1 MSDDP
6 RVPTQDELERL
17 EESARLDPARNFVT
31 LGEAYLSLGRPRDA
45 VEAGARGLR
54 DDPGNLAGRL
64 MVGKALVALHQW
76 KQAQAEL
83 LKVVKHDKQNG
94 DGFHLLG
101 EVLMRRSDYER
112 AIKVLQHAQ
121 NLDPANPAILSL
133 LKRVRTGK
141 AMDPPAP
148 IPSPRPPRPSRG
160 GRRGMPQLPVPGGRS
175 KPPARSMETIDD
187 EPTHVADDLS
197 MGAGVMDEQ
206 DTDMLSLPGPAQGQ
220 GRAQPSAS
228 LDDGAIRDRLPLQSS
243 KSTGMQATVPPAPP
257 RQKRPSAAPPLG
269 AVEGAKVQPRIV
281 PAERRP
287 DAAKESLRQSAAM
300 GEDYLNNLLAGGL
313 LDVSN
318 VRVPHE
324 EYKVYSSRSL
334 TPSARRVF
342 VFLFTLLFLG
352 TVGGVSWYVYSKKQ
366 RHADVSKRLEIART
380 TLVSGS
386 LDDLEKAKE
395 QARAAIDRDKSLAEP
410 VAVFAEVGA
419 IEALLYQLDPQ
430 EAEWAYSAVR
440 KGGQEG
446 ETGSRELLLAESAL
460 TLSRL
465 YEIETPRELLAE
477 VKAKLQAFL
486 DKQDDGWARWLLG
499 RAMLAAGNRSGAE
512 QAFRQAETAPNPPLI
527 ATIERAD
534 LLLDDGNYAEA
545 RKLYEAALKKAP
557 NHPLALI
564 GLSLLR
570 AETSTELSQAV
581 DDLNVHVARVDSP
594 RVNAYA
600 NLAFAYARYA
610 LQDYADFDKYLAKA
624 VGVSEPRFW
633 ARVGLARLLAGDAR
647 GAADARQRIQWF
659 NPEGSEREDDPLVTI
674 LDAELSLA
682 LGRPRAA
689 LAKVGKT
696 EGLRGASLRGRA
708 LFDQREYGDS
718 AGELEKAL
726 KIAPDDIQLQAWHA
740 AAVALSAKG
749 KERRHALKELDDLR
763 LNAKSKVPAYLQG
776 FVLAAR
782 GKAGDARYSL
792 EKSVEDLTTEEPN
805 RLAYRSHLALAQL
818 AFDQSELDKAMAEIN
833 ASLELN
839 NVYLPT
845 LILLGRVQVAQQIW
859 SDAADTLGQVVTADE
874 EGLVTWQVD
883 LGYAEA
889 VASEDK
895 ASKDDKK
902 AARTAVLTAKEK
914 GADQA
919 ELARVAEIVDPTL
932 LEEMGLPAPKKHHR

>member
-1 MSDDP
+1 
-6 RVPTQDELERL
+6 
-17 EESARLDPARNFVT
+17 
-31 LGEAYLSLGRPRDA
+31 
-45 VEAGARGLR
+45 
-54 DDPGNLAGRL
+54 

-112 AIKVLQHAQ
+112 ALLVLQHAQ

-148 IPSPRPPRPSRG
+148 IPTPRPPRASVGGRG
-160 GRRGMPQLPVPGGRS
+160 GMPRLPVPGGRAA
-175 KPPARSMETIDD
+175 PPARPMAARGGTIDD
-187 EPTHVADDLS
+187 EPTHVADDMV
-197 MGAGVMDEQ
+197 MGAAVLDEQ
-206 DTDMLSLPGPAQGQ
+206 DTDMLSLPDVGR
-220 GRAQPSAS
+220 GRASAQ

-243 KSTGMQATVPPAPP
+243 KSTGMQATVPASS

-313 LDVSN
+313 LDVPN

-352 TVGGVSWYVYSKKQ
+352 TAGGVSWYVYSKKQ
-366 RHADVSKRLEIART
+366 RHADVSKRLEVARS

-410 VAVFAEVGA
+410 VAVFAEIGA
-419 IEALLYQLDPQ
+419 VESLLYQLDPQ

-440 KGGQEG
+440 KGVEEG
-446 ETGSRELLLAESAL
+446 ETGSRELLIAESAL
-460 TLSRL
+460 TLARL

-477 VKAKLQAFL
+477 TTAKLKGFL
-486 DKQDDGWARWLLG
+486 DKQDDGWVRWLLG
-499 RAMLAAGNRSGAE
+499 RAELAAGNRSGAE
-512 QAFRQAETAPNPPLI
+512 QAFRQAETAPNPPVI

-570 AETSTELSQAV
+570 AETSTELDKAV

-610 LQDYADFDKYLAKA
+610 LQNYADFDKYLAKA

-633 ARVGLARLLAGDAR
+633 ARVGLARLLSGDAR

-659 NPEGSEREDDPLVTI
+659 NPEGTEREDDPLVTI

-696 EGLRGASLRGRA
+696 EGLRGESLRGRA
-708 LFDQREYGDS
+708 LFDQGEYSDA

-726 KIAPDDIQLQAWHA
+726 KIAPDDIQLQAWRE

-749 KERRHALKELDDLR
+749 KERSQALKDLDDLR

-776 FVLAAR
+776 FVLAAQ

-792 EKSVEDLTTEEPN
+792 EKSVEDLTAEEPN

-818 AFDQSELDKAMAEIN
+818 AFDKGDMDKAMAEIN

-845 LILLGRVQVAQQIW
+845 LILLGRVQVAQQSW

-902 AARTAVLTAKEK
+902 AARTAVLTAREK
-914 GADQA
+914 GADPA

-932 LEEMGLPAPKKHHR
+932 LEEMGLPPPKKSRHH

>member
-17 EESARLDPARNFVT
+17 EESARLDPARNFVA

-45 VEAGARGLR
+45 VEVGARGLR
-54 DDPGNLAGRL
+54 TAPDSLSGRL

-83 LKVVKHDKQNG
+83 LKVVKSDKQNG
-94 DGFHLLG
+94 DGFRLLG

-112 AIKVLQHAQ
+112 ALLVLQHAQ
-121 NLDPANPAILSL
+121 NLDPANPSILSL
-133 LKRVRTGK
+133 LKRVRTGQ

-148 IPSPRPPRPSRG
+148 IPTPRPPRASVGGRG
-160 GRRGMPQLPVPGGRS
+160 GMPRLPVPGGRRAA
-175 KPPARSMETIDD
+175 PARSVETPIATIDD
-187 EPTHVADDLS
+187 EPTNVADDLS
-197 MGAGVMDEQ
+197 MGAGMMEER
-206 DTDMLSLPGPAQGQ
+206 DTDMLSLPAP
-220 GRAQPSAS
+220 GRGRGGELA
-228 LDDGAIRDRLPLQSS
+228 DGAIRDRLPLQSS
-243 KSTGMQATVPPAPP
+243 KSTGMQSTVPAPP

-269 AVEGAKVQPRIV
+269 AVDGARIQPRIV

-313 LDVSN
+313 LDVPN
-318 VRVPHE
+318 VRVPKE
-324 EYKVYSSRSL
+324 EYKVYKSRSL

-352 TVGGVSWYVYSKKQ
+352 TAGGVSWYVYSKKQ
-366 RHADVSKRLEIART
+366 RKADVSKRLEIART
-380 TLVSGS
+380 TMVSGS
-386 LDDLEKAKE
+386 LEQLDQAKE
-395 QARAAIDRDKSLAEP
+395 EARAAIDRDRSMAEP
-410 VAVFAEVGA
+410 VAVFAEVAA
-419 IEALLYQLDPQ
+419 IESLLYKLDPQ
-430 EAEWAYSAVR
+430 EAEWAFSSVR
-440 KGGQEG
+440 KGVKQG
-446 ETGSRELLLAESAL
+446 ETGSRELLIAESAL

-477 VKAKLQAFL
+477 AKAKLEFYL
-486 DKQDDGWARWLLG
+486 EKKDDGWVRWLLG

-512 QAFRQAETAPNPPLI
+512 QAFRQAETAPNPPVI

-534 LLLDDGNYAEA
+534 LLLDDGKYDEA
-545 RKLYEAALKKAP
+545 RTLYEAALKKAP

-581 DDLNVHVARVDSP
+581 DDLNVHVARVESP
-594 RVNAYA
+594 RVSAYE

-610 LQDYADFDKYLAKA
+610 LQNYADFDKYLSKA

-633 ARVGLARLLAGDAR
+633 ARVGLARLLGGDAR

-659 NPEGSEREDDPLVTI
+659 NPEGTEREADPLVTI

-708 LFDQREYGDS
+708 LFDQGEYGD
-718 AGELEKAL
+718 AANELEKAL
-726 KIAPDDIQLQAWHA
+726 KIAPDDVQLQAWHL
-740 AAVALSAKG
+740 AAVVLGRSG
-749 KERRHALKELDDLR
+749 KERSTALKDLDDLR

-782 GKAGDARYSL
+782 GKTGDARYAL
-792 EKSVEDLTTEEPN
+792 EKSVEDLSAEEPN

-818 AFDQSELDKAMAEIN
+818 SFDKGDMDKAMAEIN

-845 LILLGRVQVAQQIW
+845 LILLGRVQVAQTSW

-889 VASEDK
+889 VASEGK
-895 ASKDDKK
+895 ASADDKK
-902 AARTAVLTAKEK
+902 AARAAVLTAKEK

-919 ELARVAEIVDPTL
+919 ELARVAELVDPSL
-932 LEEMGLPAPKKHHR
+932 LEEMGLPPPKKSHHH